1 MYIVAI
7 AWLYVTLMMA
17 ITEPSVVGG
26 ILTFLFYGLLPL
38 ALVLWL
44 FGGPS
49 RRRTRQLAAAAAAK
63 SAEEHAE
70 TATVQPGAAVAET
83 TDAGSVVTDHHMH
96 QPNRGDTQPDQR

>member
-26 ILTFLFYGLLPL
+26 VLTFLFYGLFPL

-49 RRRTRQLAAAAAAK
+49 RRRTRQQAEAAAAK
-63 SAEEHAE
+63 STETEGAPKAEADVAPAE
-70 TATVQPGAAVAET
+70 SV
-83 TDAGSVVTDHHMH
+83 SVVTDHHMH
-96 QPNRGDTQPDQR
+96 QPDRGNTQPDQR

>member
-38 ALVLWL
+38 ALLLWI

-49 RRRTRQLAAAAAAK
+49 RRRTRRLAEVAAAESAK
-63 SAEEHAE
+63 S
-70 TATVQPGAAVAET
+70 
-83 TDAGSVVTDHHMH
+83 TDADPAVVESTSGDSASVVADHHMH